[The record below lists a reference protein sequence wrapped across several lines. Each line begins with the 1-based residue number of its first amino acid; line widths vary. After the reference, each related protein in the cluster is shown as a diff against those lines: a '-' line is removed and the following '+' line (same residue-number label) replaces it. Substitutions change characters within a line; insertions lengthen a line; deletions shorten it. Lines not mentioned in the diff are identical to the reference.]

1 MRLQQGGDDLYP
13 DAMTTVSAFD
23 VAAVLCRR
31 LPDLP
36 KLKKHKLL
44 YYCQAHHLATFGR
57 PLFTE
62 RISAWDHG
70 PVVGEVWYADKVNRP
85 REPRVA
91 LDEAELNTIGYVL
104 SRYGG
109 LTGSDLETLTH
120 GEEPWQRANE
130 NRRPGGSAPIKHSWM
145 RDYYRAKGA
154 PEGDGSSIVLD
165 SDEVSAWLADA
176 EKRRN
181 QPLQEDDLDALR
193 ALAGRG

>member
-1 MRLQQGGDDLYP
+1 MRVHRRP
-13 DAMTTVSAFD
+13 DGPYSAAMTVSAFD
-23 VAAVLCRR
+23 VAAELNRR

-36 KLKKHKLL
+36 RLKKHKLM

-70 PVVGEVWYADKVNRP
+70 PVIGEVWYADKTSQSRTSDA
-85 REPRVA
+85 A
-91 LDEAELNTIGYVL
+91 LDEAELNTVGYVL

-120 GEEPWQRANE
+120 GEEPWRRANE
-130 NRRPGGSAPIKHSWM
+130 ERLPGGSAPIKHEWM

-165 SDEVSAWLADA
+165 SDEVGAWLADA
-176 EKRRN
+176 DERRTR
-181 QPLQEDDLDALR
+181 PLQEDDLGRLR

>member
-1 MRLQQGGDDLYP
+1 MRLLPGTSGPYP
-13 DAMTTVSAFD
+13 VGMTVSAFD
-23 VAAVLCRR
+23 VANELSRR

-36 KLKKHKLL
+36 RLKKHKLM

-62 RISAWDHG
+62 RVSAWDHG
-70 PVVGEVWYADKVNRP
+70 PVIGAVWYAEKTDQARASGA
-85 REPRVA
+85 A

-130 NRRPGGSAPIKHSWM
+130 ERLPGGSAPIKHEWM

-165 SDEVSAWLADA
+165 SDEVSEWLADA
-176 EKRRN
+176 DERRAR
-181 QPLQEDDLDALR
+181 PLQEDDLNQLR
-193 ALAGRG
+193 ALASGG

>member
-1 MRLQQGGDDLYP
+1 
-13 DAMTTVSAFD
+13 
-23 VAAVLCRR
+23 VLCRR

-36 KLKKHKLL
+36 KPKKHKLL

-57 PLFTE
+57 PLFAE

-70 PVVGEVWYADKVNRP
+70 PVVGALWYADKNN
-85 REPRVA
+85 EPHEPNTA
-91 LDEAELNTIGYVL
+91 LSEAELNTIGYVL

-120 GEEPWQRANE
+120 GEDPWRRADE
-130 NRRPGGSAPIKHSWM
+130 ERRPGGSAPILHEWM

-165 SDEVSAWLADA
+165 SKEVSEWLADA
-176 EKRRN
+176 EERRHE
-181 QPLQEDDLDALR
+181 PLQEDDLARLR
-193 ALAGRG
+193 ALAGRA